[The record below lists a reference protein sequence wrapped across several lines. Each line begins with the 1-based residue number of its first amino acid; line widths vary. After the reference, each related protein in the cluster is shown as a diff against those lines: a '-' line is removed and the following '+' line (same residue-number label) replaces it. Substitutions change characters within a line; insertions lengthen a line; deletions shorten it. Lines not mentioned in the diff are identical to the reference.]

1 MSDAIEIFNG
11 GTPRSS
17 VDGYWNGGIPW
28 YTAKDA
34 PSLSDVFVLETQR
47 TISKAGIQN
56 SATTILPAG
65 TTIITARGTVGNI
78 ACLGRDMAMNQTC
91 YGIRGICGYPDYFTY
106 WFVRNSLE
114 QLQSRTHGTIF
125 DTITRQTFNVVE
137 VVLPTTSVATAFENI
152 VKPLMERI
160 LWNRHQSLTLA
171 HLLGTYACISSND
184 QERSAAM
191 ADASLT
197 QSEADVLFATE
208 KYRID
213 TKEWDY
219 PYGGGGVSVPLV
231 SIDRREPY
239 FLDIFR
245 SRIDLAKGRY
255 QNRGREVVVLARL
268 DFGGRPHRNPDQAY
282 IGSPHLHRF
291 REGYGDKWAFPVP
304 AERFADL
311 NDAWRTLEDF
321 MTYCNIIVRPVIR
334 RGLLT

>member
-91 YGIRGICGYPDYFTY
+91 YGIRCICGYPDYFTY

-137 VVLPTTSVATAFENI
+137 LVLPTTSVATAFENI

-171 HLLGTYACISSND
+171 HLRDAILPKLISGD
-184 QERSAAM
+184 LRMHFIERSRKA
-191 ADASLT
+191 
-197 QSEADVLFATE
+197 
-208 KYRID
+208 
-213 TKEWDY
+213 
-219 PYGGGGVSVPLV
+219 
-231 SIDRREPY
+231 
-239 FLDIFR
+239 
-245 SRIDLAKGRY
+245 
-255 QNRGREVVVLARL
+255 RGH
-268 DFGGRPHRNPDQAY
+268 G
-282 IGSPHLHRF
+282 
-291 REGYGDKWAFPVP
+291 
-304 AERFADL
+304 
-311 NDAWRTLEDF
+311 
-321 MTYCNIIVRPVIR
+321 
-334 RGLLT
+334 